1 MKKKGIFEFYTVDK
15 LKIYYI
21 IEQPTYQEFANKSK
35 KIWRFKSR
43 EGLIDSNSGDWDFEL
58 IKINKLKLNFEIRI
72 SEGDEAFVFGTLKL
86 NPLLGN
92 PTEEDFEELEKNSFT
107 RYCSIEVNNR
117 VNYEPL
123 GVFSEPLHL
132 INQQESKR
140 KKKKDIATSISN
152 LTFNKK
158 PKVKTGKYVKHEYT
172 TIFMLDE
179 IADLLELKLHCIT
192 TLELG
197 IDTNINYGKI
207 MKSAIQDSKLI
218 PVILN
223 KRYENKVSNQR
234 LSGVLYQF
242 SATRSSAVD
251 MTLYIKQSKKDLQL
265 KCYNKSQEIRA
276 KNNEKSYIDK
286 RFGKNCDVFRLEIT
300 AKRKYIDQYCEEN
313 DITLDEF
320 LFNLPFDD
328 YLVKPLNRWINLLI
342 RFNDLKLRTAYSIF
356 DLRYLL

>member
-1 MKKKGIFEFYTVDK
+1 MKKKGIFEFYTIDK
-15 LKIYYI
+15 LKTYYI
-21 IEQPTYQEFANKSK
+21 IEQPTYKVYEDKSK
-35 KIWRFKSR
+35 KIWRFKFR
-43 EGLIDSNSGDWDFEL
+43 EGLIDSNRGDWDFEL
-58 IKINKLKLNFEIRI
+58 IKTNMLKLNFEIRI

-86 NPLLGN
+86 NPSWGN
-92 PTEEDFEELEKNSFT
+92 STDEDFEELEKINFT

-123 GVFSEPLHL
+123 GVFSEPLNL
-132 INQQESKR
+132 INQRER
-140 KKKKDIATSISN
+140 KSKKDIATSVSN
-152 LTFNKK
+152 LSFNKK
-158 PKVKTGKYVKHEYT
+158 VKVETGKHVKHEYT
-172 TIFMLDE
+172 SIFMLDE

-207 MKSAIQDSKLI
+207 IKSAIQDSKLI

-313 DITLDEF
+313 NITLDEF

-356 DLRYLL
+356 DLREFL